1 MTGVAAPAQG
11 ERLTVARSVEE
22 LESLRDAWQQ
32 LQNRHFQTDP
42 DVFLRILE
50 HRAEVVRPHAVLLER
65 DGEPVSLLLGRVE
78 NVRLATKIGYREVS
92 APRVRSLTVV
102 HQGLLG
108 DDSEASARALL
119 AELRRSLAAGEADLV
134 RLRTLPVGSPLHR
147 LARTEPSF
155 PTRQH
160 GSRPAA
166 HWELDLPA
174 TLDEFLRGLSG
185 STRESVRRYSR
196 KLTKEYGDRLR
207 VRVFREPG
215 EVDELFR
222 DVEAVAAKTYQGG
235 LGVAFSGDPL
245 QRSLT
250 ELALERGWFRAW
262 MLYLDGAPVAF
273 WHGEAY
279 RGVFRIGIPGY
290 DPALASLRVGTY
302 VFVRMIEDLC
312 ADDGVD
318 TIDYG
323 FGDAEYKRRFG
334 TRTWLEE
341 DVLVFAPTLRAMRIN
356 LVRSSL
362 LAGVDGASRVLART
376 DAVERLKRA
385 WRRRLSRPG
394 AE

>member
-1 MTGVAAPAQG
+1 MDCDG
-11 ERLTVARSVEE
+11 
-22 LESLRDAWQQ
+22 SLDPRD
-32 LQNRHFQTDP
+32 L
-42 DVFLRILE
+42 
-50 HRAEVVRPHAVLLER
+50 
-65 DGEPVSLLLGRVE
+65 
-78 NVRLATKIGYREVS
+78 
-92 APRVRSLTVV
+92 PRVADPIA
-102 HQGLLG
+102 G
-108 DDSEASARALL
+108 
-119 AELRRSLAAGEADLV
+119 GEADLV
-134 RLRTLPVGSPLHR
+134 RLRAVPVGSPLHR

-155 PTRQH
+155 LTRQH
-160 GSRPAA
+160 GAKPAA
-166 HWELDLPA
+166 HWELELPA

-196 KLTKEYGDRLR
+196 KLAKEYGDRLEI
-207 VRVFREPG
+207 RVFRDPG
-215 EVDELFR
+215 EIDELFR

-302 VFVRMIEDLC
+302 VFVRMVEDLC
-312 ADDGVD
+312 ADDNVD

-334 TRTWLEE
+334 TRNRLEE
-341 DVLVFAPTLRAMRIN
+341 DVLVFAPTLRAVRIN

-362 LAGVDGASRVLART
+362 LTGVDVVTRMLART
-376 DAVERLKRA
+376 DAVERLKRG